1 VGFTGHDFFTHMKRL
16 PLAGRRVIEL
26 GTMVAAPFAAHILS
40 QLGAEV
46 IKVEPSSG
54 DPTRSLVRGG
64 PSGTFIAYSHGKKS
78 ACIDLSRPEG
88 HAAFM
93 KLLRT
98 ADALV
103 HNLSPKAA
111 RKLKLTRQECEATNP
126 RLIYCHIRG
135 YGAGPLEDELAS
147 NPVAEASTGV
157 MEANRVNG
165 RPSRLGPSYHDQFA
179 GAYAVIGILGSM
191 LQLQEDERQGRL
203 RGAGERRHVEVGLY
217 ETGLHVAS
225 RDLVG
230 VQLKTQLLGK
240 PEREPHGEF
249 SMPGYGAYQTAD
261 ERWIYLLMLND
272 AHWLKFCQAL
282 QLASDESLAT
292 LRQRKK
298 ARERVEALVRA
309 SVAAHSFESIA
320 ARLKAAGVGFTEV
333 LPLERVL
340 DAPQA
345 RHPGKLQR
353 VRFRGLEF
361 AVPEFPCLETGEES
375 STGEEDGASPPPDLG
390 EHTAAVLQS
399 AGIDPTDYDALL
411 GSGAVA
417 QATPN
422 AFAWAALRTG
432 TAPADG

>member
-1 VGFTGHDFFTHMKRL
+1 MQRP
-16 PLAGRRVIEL
+16 PLSGRRVIEL
-26 GTMVAAPFAAHILS
+26 GTMLAAPFAAHILA

-46 IKVEPSSG
+46 IKVEPPSG

-78 ACIDLSRPEG
+78 VCIDLSKPEG
-88 HAAFM
+88 HAAFC
-93 KLLRT
+93 KLLQT

-103 HNLSPKAA
+103 HNLAPKAA
-111 RKLKLTRQECEATNP
+111 RKLKLTRQDCEAVNP

-135 YGAGPLEDELAS
+135 YGAGPQQDDLAS

-179 GAYAVIGILGSM
+179 GAYAVIGILASM
-191 LQLQEDERQGRL
+191 LQPRDSNA
-203 RGAGERRHVEVGLY
+203 AGHVEVGLY

-249 SMPGYGAYQTAD
+249 SMPGYGAYQTSD
-261 ERWIYLLMLND
+261 EHWIYLLMLND
-272 AHWLKFCQAL
+272 THWLKFCQAMEL
-282 QLASDESLAT
+282 PNDESLAT

-298 ARERVEALVRA
+298 AREQVEGLVK
-309 SVAAHSFESIA
+309 AAVGLHPFEAVA
-320 ARLKAAGVGFTEV
+320 ARLKAAGMGFTEV
-333 LPLERVL
+333 LPLEQVL

-345 RHPGKLQR
+345 RHPGKLR
-353 VRFRGLEF
+353 DVHFRGFEF
-361 AVPEFPCLETGEES
+361 AVPEFPRLHAG
-375 STGEEDGASPPPDLG
+375 EDGVATRAPPDLG
-390 EHTAAVLQS
+390 EHTGVLLKAAGVDQVQ
-399 AGIDPTDYDALL
+399 YDAML

-417 QATPN
+417 EAAPN
-422 AFAWAALRTG
+422 AFAWAAVRRET
-432 TAPADG
+432 

>member
-1 VGFTGHDFFTHMKRL
+1 MNSA

-26 GTMVAAPFAAHILS
+26 GTMLAAPFAAHILA
-40 QLGAEV
+40 QLGAEI
-46 IKVEPSSG
+46 IKVEPPAG

-64 PSGTFIAYSHGKKS
+64 PSGTFIAYSHGKQS
-78 ACIDLSRPEG
+78 ACMDLSKPEG
-88 HAAFM
+88 QAAFQ
-93 KLLRT
+93 KLLKT

-111 RKLKLTRQECEATNP
+111 RKLKLTRADCAAINP

-135 YGAGPLEDELAS
+135 YGSGPLQEELAS

-179 GAYAVIGILGSM
+179 GAYAVIGMLASM
-191 LQLQEDERQGRL
+191 LQLQEGKEP
-203 RGAGERRHVEVGLY
+203 APVEIGLY

-249 SMPGYGAYQTAD
+249 SMPGYGAYETAD

-272 AHWLKFCQAL
+272 SHWLKFCEAMEVPND
-282 QLASDESLAT
+282 ASLAT

-298 ARERVEALVRA
+298 AREQVEGLVKA
-309 SVAAHSFESIA
+309 SVAARSFDQTA
-320 ARLKAAGVGFTEV
+320 ACLRAAGVGCTEV
-333 LPLERVL
+333 VPLERVL

-345 RHPGKLQR
+345 RQPGKLR
-353 VRFRGLEF
+353 PVGFRGFEF
-361 AVPEFPCLETGEES
+361 AVPEFPRLQVDS
-375 STGEEDGASPPPDLG
+375 NDGAPPRPPPDLG
-390 EHTAAVLQS
+390 EHTAAVLKS
-399 AGIDPTDYDALL
+399 AGIEQAEYAALL
-411 GSGAVA
+411 RAGAVA
-417 QATPN
+417 DATPN
-422 AFAWAALRTG
+422 AFAWAALRQG
-432 TAPADG
+432 SP

>member
-1 VGFTGHDFFTHMKRL
+1 MHSS
-16 PLAGRRVIEL
+16 PLAGCRVIEL
-26 GTMVAAPFAAHILS
+26 GTMLAAPFAAHILS
-40 QLGAEV
+40 QLGAEI
-46 IKVEPSSG
+46 IKVEPPSG

-78 ACIDLSRPEG
+78 VCIDLSKTAG
-88 HAAFM
+88 HAVFCQ
-93 KLLRT
+93 LLKT
-98 ADALV
+98 ANALV

-111 RKLKLTRQECEATNP
+111 RKLKLTRRDCELVNP

-135 YGAGPLEDELAS
+135 YGAGPQEDDLAS

-157 MEANRVNG
+157 MEANRVDG

-179 GAYAVIGILGSM
+179 GAYAVIGILASM
-191 LQLQEDERQGRL
+191 LQSREGKKAEP
-203 RGAGERRHVEVGLY
+203 VEVGLY

-230 VQLKTQLLGK
+230 VQLKTQLLGR

-249 SMPGYGAYQTAD
+249 SMPGYGAYRTFD

-272 AHWLKFCQAL
+272 SHWLKFCQAMEL
-282 QLASDESLAT
+282 PNDEGIAT

-298 ARERVEALVRA
+298 VREKVEGLVRA
-309 SVAAHSFESIA
+309 TVAAHPFDTVA
-320 ARLKAAGVGFTEV
+320 ARLQAAGVGFTEV

-345 RHPGKLQR
+345 RHPGKLR
-353 VRFRGLEF
+353 NVRFRDFEF
-361 AVPEFPCLETGEES
+361 AVPEFPHLHAGEA
-375 STGEEDGASPPPDLG
+375 GAPTQPPPDLG
-390 EHTAAVLQS
+390 EHTAAVLKS
-399 AGIDPTDYDALL
+399 AGVDQAEYDALL

-417 QATPN
+417 QTAPN
-422 AFAWAALRTG
+422 AFAWAAVRRE
-432 TAPADG
+432 A